1 MLRLAARFALLA
13 VLTGLA
19 GVAAAQAP
27 RPVPV
32 PAGEDPVV
40 ARVEGV
46 AIRRSDVINFQ
57 RSLPPQLQQMPVEA
71 LFEPIVDRLVSQ
83 KLIAAQGRKDN
94 LQNDPEV
101 KARMMQYEERVMQE
115 TVLNRMLET
124 RMTDAALRERF
135 AAYQKENP
143 GREEIRARHILVAN
157 EQAAQGIIAELG
169 KGGDFTKIA
178 GDRSIDPAGKQSG
191 GDLGFFGKDDMVPE
205 FWTAASSLKAGET
218 TKAPVKSQFGW
229 HVIRV
234 EERRMASES
243 FEELREKLAGDMS
256 QELMNGYVED
266 LIKKAKVERF
276 ALDGKPLP
284 APAK

>member
-1 MLRLAARFALLA
+1 
-13 VLTGLA
+13 
-19 GVAAAQAP
+19 
-27 RPVPV
+27 
-32 PAGEDPVV
+32 
-40 ARVEGV
+40 
-46 AIRRSDVINFQ
+46 
-57 RSLPPQLQQMPVEA
+57 MPVEA

-101 KARMMQYEERVMQE
+101 KARMQQYEERVMQE
-115 TVLNRMLET
+115 TVLNRMLEA

-169 KGGDFTKIA
+169 KGGDFGKIA

-205 FWTAASSLKAGET
+205 FWTAAAGLKAGET
-218 TKAPVKSQFGW
+218 TKAPVRSQFGW

-234 EERRMASES
+234 EERRMATES
-243 FEELREKLAGDMS
+243 FEDVREKLAGDMS

>member
-1 MLRLAARFALLA
+1 MFRLPVRAGALA
-13 VLTGLA
+13 VLLCAA
-19 GVAAAQAP
+19 GFAGSTLAQAP
-27 RPVPV
+27 AP
-32 PAGEDPVV
+32 GEDPVV
-40 ARVEGV
+40 ARVEG
-46 AIRRSDVINFQ
+46 APIRRSDVVNFQ

-94 LQNDPEV
+94 LQNDAEF
-101 KARMMQYEERVMQE
+101 KARMAQFEERVMQE
-115 TVLNRMLET
+115 MVLNRMLEK
-124 RMTDAALRERF
+124 RMTDAALRERY
-135 AAYQKENP
+135 AAFQKDNP

-169 KGGDFTKIA
+169 KGGDFAKIA
-178 GDRSIDPAGKQSG
+178 ADRSVDPAGKQSG

-205 FWTAASSLKAGET
+205 FWTAASGLKAGET

-234 EERRMASES
+234 EERRAVTES
-243 FEELREKLAGDMS
+243 FEEVREKLASDMS
-256 QELMNGYVED
+256 QELMTGYVEG
-266 LIKKAKVERF
+266 LVKGAKVQRF
-276 ALDGKPLP
+276 AIDGKPLP

>member
-1 MLRLAARFALLA
+1 MLRLAARLALLA
-13 VLTGLA
+13 VLAGLA
-19 GVAAAQAP
+19 GAAAAQAP

-32 PAGEDPVV
+32 PQGEDPVV

-46 AIRRSDVINFQ
+46 AIRRSDILNFQ
-57 RSLPPQLQQMPVEA
+57 RSLPPQLQTMPVEA
-71 LFEPIVDRLVSQ
+71 LFEPIVERLISQ

-101 KARMMQYEERVMQE
+101 KARMLQFEERVMQE
-115 TVLNRMLET
+115 TVLNRMLEK
-124 RMTDAALRERF
+124 RMTDAALRERY
-135 AAYQKENP
+135 AAFQKDNP

-169 KGGDFTKIA
+169 RGGDFAKIA

-205 FWTAASSLKAGET
+205 FWNAASGLKAGET
-218 TKAPVKSQFGW
+218 SKAPVKSQFGW

-234 EERRMASES
+234 EERRAVTES
-243 FEELREKLAGDMS
+243 FEELREKLASDMS
-256 QELMNGYVED
+256 QELMGAYVED
-266 LIKKAKVERF
+266 LVKKANVERF
-276 ALDGKPLP
+276 GLDGKPV
-284 APAK
+284 AK